1 MADTLTETPP
11 TSTPPQNQQTNP
23 TGGTAQTGA
32 QSQGGAHVQG
42 EAHMGSTQGG
52 ASVSGS
58 LDAGGQSAGGQ
69 SAGGQS
75 AGGQSG
81 QQNMPS
87 RSQGGGGW
95 SFEIPNPFGLMR
107 SFADEMDS
115 LFESFG
121 FPSSRR
127 SRSWSNQGAQGAG
140 LERQGGGGGMGMGTS
155 RSFWAP
161 QVEVSRRGNDLV
173 VCADLPGMKKED
185 IHIEIRDDQL
195 ILQGERRQ
203 ESTEDREGFYRS
215 ERSYG
220 RFYRTVPLPQG
231 TNPDQT
237 RANFKDGVLEITL
250 PLPEQASRSGRKI
263 EIG

>member
-1 MADTLTETPP
+1 MANTLTDTPQ
-11 TSTPPQNQQTNP
+11 TGTGTQNQQTNQ

-32 QSQGGAHVQG
+32 HIQG

-52 ASVSGS
+52 ASASVSGNV
-58 LDAGGQSAGGQ
+58 DAGGQ
-69 SAGGQS
+69 
-75 AGGQSG
+75 
-81 QQNMPS
+81 QNAS
-87 RSQGGGGW
+87 SQGQGGGDGW
-95 SFEIPNPFGLMR
+95 SFEVPNPFGLMR
-107 SFADEMDS
+107 TFADEMDS

-127 SRSWSNQGAQGAG
+127 SRAWSNQGTQSAG
-140 LERQGGGGGMGMGTS
+140 LERPAGGTGMGMG
-155 RSFWAP
+155 RSWSP

-195 ILQGERRQ
+195 VLQGERRQ
-203 ESTEDREGFYRS
+203 ESTENREGFYRS

-220 RFYRTVPLPQG
+220 RFHRTIPLPEG
-231 TNPDQT
+231 TNADQA

-250 PLPEQASRSGRKI
+250 PLPEQTSRSGRKI

>member
-1 MADTLTETPP
+1 MAETLTETPP
-11 TSTPPQNQQTNP
+11 TGTGKQNQQTNQ
-23 TGGTAQTGA
+23 TRGTAQTGA
-32 QSQGGAHVQG
+32 QPQGGAPSQGGAHIQG
-42 EAHMGSTQGG
+42 EARMGSTQGG
-52 ASVSGS
+52 ASASVSGN
-58 LDAGGQSAGGQ
+58 LDAAGQGD
-69 SAGGQS
+69 
-75 AGGQSG
+75 
-81 QQNMPS
+81 QQGVSS

-107 SFADEMDS
+107 TFADEMDS
-115 LFESFG
+115 LFEGLG

-127 SRSWSNQGAQGAG
+127 SRAWSSQGTQSAG
-140 LERQGGGGGMGMGTS
+140 LERQGGGGGLGMS
-155 RSFWAP
+155 RSFWSP

-185 IHIEIRDDQL
+185 IHVEIRDDQL
-195 ILQGERRQ
+195 VLQGERRQ

-220 RFYRTVPLPQG
+220 RFYRTVPLPEG
-231 TNPDQT
+231 TNPDQV
-237 RANFKDGVLEITL
+237 RANFKDGVLEIKL

>member
-11 TSTPPQNQQTNP
+11 TVTGTQNQKTNQ

-32 QSQGGAHVQG
+32 QSQGGAHIQG

-52 ASVSGS
+52 ASVSGN
-58 LDAGGQSAGGQ
+58 LDAGGQSGQ
-69 SAGGQS
+69 KDMSSRGQ
-75 AGGQSG
+75 G
-81 QQNMPS
+81 
-87 RSQGGGGW
+87 GGGGW
-95 SFEIPNPFGLMR
+95 SFEVPNPFGLMR
-107 SFADEMDS
+107 TFADEMDS

-127 SRSWSNQGAQGAG
+127 SRAWSNQGTQSAG

-155 RSFWAP
+155 RSFWSP
-161 QVEVSRRGNDLV
+161 QVEVSRRGNELV

-195 ILQGERRQ
+195 VLQGERRQ
-203 ESTEDREGFYRS
+203 ESTENREGFYRS

-220 RFYRTVPLPQG
+220 RFHRAIPLPEG
-231 TNPDQT
+231 TNPDQA